1 MLRYFIMRAHNR
13 KTFVHPRIIIC
24 VPYGITEVEKRAVR
38 ESAESAG
45 AREVYLIE
53 EPMAAAIG
61 AGLPITQPSGNM
73 IVDIGG
79 GTTEVA
85 VISLAG
91 IVNSDS
97 IRVGGDKMDEAII
110 MHLKNKYNMLIGE
123 RTAEHIKCTIG
134 MAYPGDE
141 VLTLSIKGRD
151 QTAGLP
157 RTQVINSDEI
167 RDALSDPIRQIV
179 QGVRSALEKTPPEL
193 SADIID
199 KGIVLTGG
207 GALLKNLDILIR
219 EETGLPVL
227 IADDPLTCVVMGC
240 GKALDEMDL
249 LREVM
254 SEN

>member
-1 MLRYFIMRAHNR
+1 M
-13 KTFVHPRIIIC
+13 
-24 VPYGITEVEKRAVR
+24 
-38 ESAESAG
+38 
-45 AREVYLIE
+45 
-53 EPMAAAIG
+53 
-61 AGLPITQPSGNM
+61 
-73 IVDIGG
+73 
-79 GTTEVA
+79 
-85 VISLAG
+85 
-91 IVNSDS
+91 
-97 IRVGGDKMDEAII
+97 
-110 MHLKNKYNMLIGE
+110 
-123 RTAEHIKCTIG
+123 
-134 MAYPGDE
+134 
-141 VLTLSIKGRD
+141 SIKGRD